1 MLADGAARL
10 QTVLAELRR
19 LPGIL
24 GVTIARRDGIL
35 IAHSLPKNMDP
46 KKIAAMAAAIVG
58 TSEMAAVEM
67 GLGIFSQSIVDTH
80 IGKLMATGAGE
91 EAILVTMLRNEAN
104 MGLIHLSVDRAVQTI
119 EELSHVTDIKS
130 AAVVRRDGLV
140 VTHTLPEGVDPKIVA
155 AMTAAIVGTS
165 EMATIQLS
173 QGRFVRAIVESDHG
187 KLLSLGAGEEAL
199 LVALVYDDANLGLVL
214 MAMERPRS

>member
-1 MLADGAARL
+1 MPADGAARL

-19 LPGIL
+19 LPGIF
-24 GVTIARRDGIL
+24 GATIARRDGIL

-46 KKIAAMAAAIVG
+46 KKIAAKAAAI
-58 TSEMAAVEM
+58 
-67 GLGIFSQSIVDTH
+67 
-80 IGKLMATGAGE
+80 
-91 EAILVTMLRNEAN
+91 
-104 MGLIHLSVDRAVQTI
+104 
-119 EELSHVTDIKS
+119 
-130 AAVVRRDGLV
+130 VRRDGLV

-214 MAMERPRS
+214 MAMERAAKQVERILQDGSSA